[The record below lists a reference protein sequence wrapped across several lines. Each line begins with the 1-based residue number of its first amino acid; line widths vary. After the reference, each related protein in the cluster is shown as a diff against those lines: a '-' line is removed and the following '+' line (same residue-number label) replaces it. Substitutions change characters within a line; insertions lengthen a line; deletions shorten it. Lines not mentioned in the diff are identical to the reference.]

1 LRDAPPNSRRFVS
14 LTNALFGDPTETAFD
29 GLLPI
34 RRHVKAKVSRQNI
47 GVFTGLD
54 ARLSSLTAFTL
65 SDMQAHTL

>member
-1 LRDAPPNSRRFVS
+1 M
-14 LTNALFGDPTETAFD
+14 AFD